1 MNSDVVS
8 DNLRQHVYRLAQDIG
23 ERNVHYPQRLQA
35 SEEYLRSVWQQQ
47 GYAVRRQEYA
57 VDGIR
62 CANLEVSRRGTLYP
76 DSIILLGAHYDTV
89 RGSPGANDNG
99 SGVAV
104 LLELARAF
112 RADNPGHTLRL
123 VAFVNEEMPFF
134 YTARQGSR
142 VYAMAAHRRGDDI
155 RLMLSLETMGY
166 YRDEPGTQ
174 GYPPLFRFFYP
185 DRGDF
190 ITFVSN
196 FRSRRAMRRLAKEFR
211 AVSEFPLQHVA
222 TFAFVPGVAWSDHLS
237 FWREGYRAIMVTDTA
252 FYRYPFYHSP
262 QDSAEKLDYRR
273 LAQVTRAL
281 HQALSNMSMRPI

>member
-8 DNLRQHVYRLAQDIG
+8 DNLRQHVYHLAQHIG
-23 ERNVHYPQRLQA
+23 ERNVHYPERLQA
-35 SEEYLRSVWQQQ
+35 SEEYLRAVWQQQ
-47 GYAVRRQEYA
+47 GYAVRTQEYA
-57 VDGIR
+57 VDDIR

-112 RADNPGHTLRL
+112 RDDNPGHTLRL

-134 YTARQGSR
+134 YTDRQGSR
-142 VYAMAAHRRGDDI
+142 VYAKAAHRHGDDI

-166 YRDEPGTQ
+166 YRDEPRTQ

-196 FRSRRAMRRLAKEFR
+196 FRSRGAMRRLAREFR

-262 QDSAEKLDYRR
+262 QDNPDKLDYRR
-273 LAQVTRAL
+273 LAQVTRGL
-281 HQALSNMSMRPI
+281 HHALSNMSMRPI